1 MATINPWKQFKGL
14 LPKASRIIGT
24 VDTHN
29 SNGTS
34 TIILR
39 NGLTM
44 TAKGQSVSTGKK
56 VLIESG
62 EVVREVPDL
71 PSYDVQV

>member
-1 MATINPWKQFKGL
+1 MATTNPWKNFQGL
-14 LPKASRIIGT
+14 LPKTNRIIGT

-29 SNGTS
+29 SNGSS

-39 NGLTM
+39 SGLTM
-44 TAKGQSVSTGKK
+44 TAKGQGVSTGKK
-56 VLIESG
+56 ALIESG

-71 PSYDVQV
+71 PHYDAQV